1 MGSHSARWLHVSHS
15 VRSAQTACRLGFYV
29 RAFRPARPR
38 RLDSARADGCMDRP
52 GPANTRCRSRAA
64 RRGAAASRL
73 ARAASQQLIKHLGIP
88 QSTKGLWPHFK
99 SAAWGIT
106 PEQVSNPEPR
116 DFPPIPCA
124 PQQLMPCSRLRRRS
138 AAVSG
143 SPAAPREAAPRQGR
157 IHRIAPIHRAESDD
171 SSRRIG
177 RASCR
182 TVESRKC
189 APERGASARPR
200 RFEHSKIPRDQRF
213 GGCQS
218 DRIRS
223 DRAGPG
229 RAQGRTSDT
238 GCTS

>member
-15 VRSAQTACRLGFYV
+15 VRSAQTACRLGYYV

-64 RRGAAASRL
+64 RRGAAAFRL

-143 SPAAPREAAPRQGR
+143 SLAAPREAAPRGSS
-157 IHRIAPIHRAESDD
+157 PSGSNPSNRAESDAPLAGP
-171 SSRRIG
+171 SSRENARLS
-177 RASCR
+177 A
-182 TVESRKC
+182 
-189 APERGASARPR
+189 APRRGLGDSNIR
-200 RFEHSKIPRDQRF
+200 RFEDSQ
-213 GGCQS
+213 GS
-218 DRIRS
+218 EIRRVS
-223 DRAGPG
+223 V
-229 RAQGRTSDT
+229 
-238 GCTS
+238 